1 MKLGFSDHMSTVHL
15 AMLLVWKYP
24 LPKAEA
30 TEDTHWS
37 HHKGQITNSGTQNRT
52 LPLRRDKEAPSPPG
66 KTAAVGPG
74 SDSAGEHAQGP
85 GRADTALQ
93 LWGEGG
99 GRTRESSPRGEG
111 LSIHSKPDQ
120 LTRMRHSDKSRLPR
134 VMIRTTQAARPLCV
148 STLAHL
154 LGGLFC
160 ASQGASFPHPPPSWQ
175 HISTPGRSTGRNQPG
190 AETHGKLQ

>member
-74 SDSAGEHAQGP
+74 SDSAGEHLP
-85 GRADTALQ
+85 SVHKAL
-93 LWGEGG
+93 EGLTQHSSYG
-99 GRTRESSPRGEG
+99 GRGEAELENPALG
-111 LSIHSKPDQ
+111 VKVSVSMAN
-120 LTRMRHSDKSRLPR
+120 LTS
-134 VMIRTTQAARPLCV
+134 
-148 STLAHL
+148 
-154 LGGLFC
+154 
-160 ASQGASFPHPPPSWQ
+160 
-175 HISTPGRSTGRNQPG
+175 
-190 AETHGKLQ
+190 